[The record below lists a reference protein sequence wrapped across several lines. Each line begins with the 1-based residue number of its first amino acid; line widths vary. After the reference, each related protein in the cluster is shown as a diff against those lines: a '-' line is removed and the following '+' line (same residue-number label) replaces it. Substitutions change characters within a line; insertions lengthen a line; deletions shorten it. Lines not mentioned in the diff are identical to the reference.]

1 MPALTRH
8 AVYEAVKAKLPT
20 SKQRAALSQKLGKPW
35 HHASTEAIAQAIGLE
50 GAPHK
55 PSKNAAHAVSK
66 RYGVAK
72 SFAADAVATKI
83 SGADQQHQIQVR
95 QRIVRA
101 VDRAMRAKAKE
112 LDRKLTPAEKRKV
125 AVRALHA
132 EVQAIKAGKP
142 EQKPRRGNPKA
153 AAQPVAK
160 NNIVPLP
167 KKPPLTQEA
176 AETLISGAIEHTQK
190 LFDEHRDLLDRV
202 GRDDYGDPDSKA
214 WRITSEDVEAARKK
228 FQLDGKAEP
237 EVRPSEP
244 TGMTIDQ
251 ITSHEDR
258 AKFAEQ
264 EAKEQ
269 QAKGNHI
276 GAAAWQ
282 EEASKARKA
291 AIQRDLK
298 ALDTTQTSLFGVTDH
313 ASDMPLFSQPEPEP
327 EPEPAKPR
335 IGQLAQV
342 PTSAIKL
349 DPERFQYK
357 VVHGKAGETGSL
369 TGVKKWDPD
378 IAGIIQVWHDP
389 QDGQDYAVNGHNR
402 AALAQRLQV
411 PTLDVRYIHA
421 KDATEARAIGALTNI
436 AEGHGT
442 ALDAAKFFKDSGLTQ
457 QDLEARGIPLK
468 SSVATDGVALSQ
480 LEPSLFNKVV
490 SGELPQERA
499 VTIGSSG
506 LDHTQQRSLM
516 DLIDQ
521 QEKRRKHVT
530 NDTIRELADGV
541 KAAQKST
548 DTQID
553 LFGSTEVEK
562 SNAVERASLQAE
574 IKKKLSRAKNL
585 FGTVSSSRAA
595 SELEQAG
602 NKIDVDASHQI
613 SKEAELALNVFDQLK
628 NQTGPVSDAINR
640 ATQRIASGE
649 DRRKVTNDLHQ
660 EILTTIPAVLGL
672 SREGPSSKRGE
683 TSSVS
688 SALPTAGVGE
698 LRSSTNPGSGQ
709 PVPGASRRSGS
720 SGNARSTGRGRLDAI
735 ARTTGLSKQQIAKAA
750 KKLRGN
756 GAA

>member
-1 MPALTRH
+1 MATITRK
-8 AVYEAVKAKLPT
+8 AVYEAVRSKLPST
-20 SKQRAALSQKLGKPW
+20 KQRAALSQKLGKPW

-55 PSKNAAHAVSK
+55 PSKNAAHAIAH
-66 RYGVAK
+66 RFGVAK
-72 SFAADAVATKI
+72 TFAADSVATKLA
-83 SGADQQHQIQVR
+83 GEDQHHQIQVR

-101 VDRAMRAKAKE
+101 VNREMRAKAKE
-112 LDRKLTPAEKRKV
+112 LGRKLTPAEKRAI
-125 AVRALHA
+125 AVKALHA

-142 EQKPRRGNPKA
+142 EQKPQRGKPKA
-153 AAQPVAK
+153 ADQPMAK
-160 NNIVPLP
+160 NNIVSLP

-176 AETLISGAIEHTQK
+176 AETLINGAAEH
-190 LFDEHRDLLDRV
+190 LNRILDEHKDLLDRV
-202 GRDDYGDPDSKA
+202 GRDDYGDPNSKA
-214 WRITSEDVEAARKK
+214 WRITSGDVEAARQKL
-228 FQLDGKAEP
+228 QLDGKAEP
-237 EVRPSEP
+237 EKPASTEP
-244 TGMTIDQ
+244 PAMTIDQ
-251 ITSHEDR
+251 ISSHEDR

-269 QAKGNHI
+269 QAKGNHL
-276 GAAAWQ
+276 GAAAWE

-291 AIQRDLK
+291 AIKRDLK
-298 ALDTTQTSLFGVTDH
+298 TLDTTQTSLFGVTEH
-313 ASDMPLFSQPEPEP
+313 SSDMPLFNQSEP
-327 EPEPAKPR
+327 EPEPAKPT

-357 VVHGKAGETGSL
+357 VVHGKGGETGSL

-402 AALAQRLQV
+402 AALANRLQV

-436 AEGHGT
+436 AEGHGN

-530 NDTIRELADGV
+530 NDTIRELSDGV
-541 KAAQKST
+541 KAAQTST

-553 LFGSTEVEK
+553 LFGSSEVEK
-562 SNAVERASLQAE
+562 NNAVERASLQAE
-574 IKKKLSRAKNL
+574 VKKKLSRAKNL

-602 NKIDVDASHQI
+602 NKIDVDTSHQI
-613 SKEAELALNVFDQLK
+613 SKDAELALNVFDRLK

-640 ATQRIASGE
+640 ATERIANGE

-660 EILTTIPAVLGL
+660 EILTTIPAALGL
-672 SREGPSSKRGE
+672 SGKGSSGE
-683 TSSVS
+683 RSETPSVS
-688 SALPTAGVGE
+688 PSLPAAGAGE
-698 LRSSTNPGSGQ
+698 LRSKPIT
-709 PVPGASRRSGS
+709 S
-720 SGNARSTGRGRLDAI
+720 SGAAIQGARNSGGSNGNTRSTGRGRLDAI
-735 ARTTGLSKQQIAKAA
+735 ARTSGIPKQQLAQAA
-750 KKLRGN
+750 KKLKGK